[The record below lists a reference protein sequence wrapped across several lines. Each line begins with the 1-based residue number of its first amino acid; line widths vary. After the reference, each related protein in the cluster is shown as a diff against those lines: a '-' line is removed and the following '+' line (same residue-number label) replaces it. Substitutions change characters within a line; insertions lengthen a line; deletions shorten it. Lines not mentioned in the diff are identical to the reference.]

1 MQTLSL
7 DELVVIENLLSD
19 EERLVRESTRRF
31 VEESFM
37 PRIAELYENA
47 EFPMDLIPAM
57 GELGLLG
64 TNLSGYGCAGLNN
77 VAYGLAMQELEYGD
91 SGLRSFASVQ
101 GSLCMYPIH
110 RFGSQEQKEK
120 YLPKMASGELVGC
133 FGLTEPN
140 AGSDPGAMTTHAVS
154 DGDSYVLSGNK
165 MWITNSPIADLAI
178 VWAKLDGDDP
188 TDIRGFIVEAGSK
201 GYSAPEQ
208 HHKMSLR
215 ASRTGEI
222 ALEEVRVPKDAL
234 LPGSKGLGSPLSC
247 LNQAR
252 FGIAFGAVGAAR
264 ACFDEALEYGL
275 QRKAFGMPIAQKQ
288 LVQKQ
293 LVDIA
298 ENIALSQLAV
308 IHYARIKDE
317 GKLLP
322 PMVSLVKR
330 NCVRMALEAARTCRS
345 ILGANGIT
353 LDYASIRHAMNLESV
368 YTYEGTHEVHTLI
381 LGRGLTGRDAF

>member
-7 DELVVIENLLSD
+7 DELVVIEDLLSD
-19 EERLVRESTRRF
+19 EERLVRESIRRF
-31 VEESFM
+31 VGESYS
-37 PRIAELYENA
+37 PRAAELYEKA

-110 RFGSQEQKEK
+110 RFGSEKQKEK

-154 DGDSYVLSGNK
+154 DGNSYVLSGNK

-178 VWAKLDGDDP
+178 VWAKLDGDDSAN
-188 TDIRGFIVEAGSK
+188 IRGFVVEAGSK

-222 ALEEVRVPKDAL
+222 VLEEVRVPKDAL
-234 LPGSKGLGSPLSC
+234 LPKSKGLGSPLSC

-264 ACFDEALEYGL
+264 ACFDEALEYAL
-275 QRKAFGMPIAQKQ
+275 QRKAFGGPIAEKQ
-288 LVQKQ
+288 LIQQQ
-293 LVDIA
+293 LVDTA

-317 GKLLP
+317 GKLVP
-322 PMVSLVKR
+322 AMVSLVKR
-330 NCVRMALEAARTCRS
+330 NCVRMALQAARTCRS

>member
-1 MQTLSL
+1 MDAISL
-7 DELVVIENLLSD
+7 DELVVIEELLSD

-31 VEESFM
+31 VAESFL
-37 PRIAELYENA
+37 PRVVELYEKA
-47 EFPMDLIPAM
+47 EFPLELAKTM

-64 TNLSGYGCAGLNN
+64 TNLTGYGCPGLNN

-110 RFGSQEQKEK
+110 RFGSEEQKEK
-120 YLPKMASGELVGC
+120 YLPKMATGELIGC

-140 AGSDPGAMTTHAVS
+140 AGSDPGAMSSRAVS

-178 VWAKLDGDDP
+178 VWAKLDGDDAA
-188 TDIRGFIVEAGSK
+188 DIRGFVVEADLP

-215 ASRTGEI
+215 ASKTGEI
-222 ALEEVRVPKDAL
+222 VLNEVRVPKSAL
-234 LPGSKGLGSPLSC
+234 LPKSKGLGSPLSC

-264 ACFDEALEYGL
+264 ACFEEALEYAL
-275 QRKAFGMPIAQKQ
+275 QRKAFGKVIAEKQ
-288 LVQKQ
+288 LIQKQ
-293 LVDIA
+293 LVDTA

-308 IHYARIKDE
+308 IHYARMKDQ
-317 GKLLP
+317 GKLMP
-322 PMVSLVKR
+322 AMVSLVKR
-330 NCVRMALEAARTCRS
+330 NCVRMALDAARTCRS

>member
-1 MQTLSL
+1 MDTISL
-7 DELVVIENLLSD
+7 DELIVIENLLSD

-31 VEESFM
+31 VAERYL
-37 PRIAELYENA
+37 PRAAELYENA
-47 EFPMDLIPAM
+47 EFPLELAKTM

-64 TNLSGYGCAGLNN
+64 TNLTGYGCAGLNN
-77 VAYGLAMQELEYGD
+77 VSYGLAMQELEYGD

-110 RFGSQEQKEK
+110 RFGSEEQKEK

-140 AGSDPGAMTTHAVS
+140 AGSDPGAMSSRAVS
-154 DGDSYVLSGNK
+154 DGNSYVLSGNK

-178 VWAKLDGDDP
+178 VWAKLDGDAAS
-188 TDIRGFIVEAGSK
+188 DIRGFVVEADSP

-215 ASRTGEI
+215 ASKTGEI
-222 ALEEVRVPKDAL
+222 VLNEVRVPKNAL
-234 LPGSKGLGSPLSC
+234 LPKTKGLGSPLSC

-264 ACFDEALEYGL
+264 ACFEEALEYAL
-275 QRKAFGMPIAQKQ
+275 QRKAFGGLIADKQ
-288 LVQKQ
+288 LIQKQ
-293 LVDIA
+293 LVDTA
-298 ENIALSQLAV
+298 EDIALSQLAV
-308 IHYARIKDE
+308 IHYARMKDQ
-317 GKLLP
+317 GKLVP
-322 PMVSLVKR
+322 AMVSLVKR
-330 NCVRMALEAARTCRS
+330 NCVRMALQAARSCRS

>member
-1 MQTLSL
+1 MDIIKL
-7 DELVVIENLLSD
+7 DELIAIDGLLSE
-19 EERLVRESTRRF
+19 EERLVRETTARF
-31 VEESFM
+31 VREEYL
-37 PRIAELYENA
+37 PRAGELYEKA
-47 EFPMDLIPAM
+47 EFPKDLIPTI

-64 TNLSGYGCAGLNN
+64 ANIQGYGCAGMNN

-110 RFGSQEQKEK
+110 RFGTEEQREK
-120 YLPKMASGELVGC
+120 YLPKMATGELIGC

-140 AGSDPGAMTTHAVS
+140 AGSDPGAMTTYAVS
-154 DGDSYVLSGNK
+154 DADGYVLNGNK
-165 MWITNSPIADLAI
+165 MWITNSSIADLAI
-178 VWAKLDGDDP
+178 VWAKLDGDEAK
-188 TDIRGFIVEAGSK
+188 DIRGFIVEAGTP

-215 ASRTGEI
+215 ASVTGEI
-222 ALEEVRVPKDAL
+222 SLENVRVGKDAL
-234 LPGSKGLGSPLSC
+234 LPESRGLGSPLAC

-252 FGIAFGAVGAAR
+252 FGIAWGGVGAAQ
-264 ACFDEALEYGL
+264 ACFDEALEYAQG
-275 QRKAFGMPIAQKQ
+275 RKAFGVPIAKKQ

-298 ENIALSQLAV
+298 TQIVLAQHSV
-308 IHYARIKDE
+308 LHYSRLKDD
-317 GKLLP
+317 GKLTP
-322 PMVSLVKR
+322 YMVSLVKR
-330 NCVRMALEAARTCRS
+330 NNIEMALDAARVCRG

-353 LDYASIRHAMNLESV
+353 LDYAAIRHSMNLESV

-381 LGRGLTGRDAF
+381 LGRGLTGEDAF

>member
-1 MQTLSL
+1 MEAISL
-7 DELVVIENLLSD
+7 DELVVIEELLSD

-31 VEESFM
+31 VAESFL
-37 PRIAELYENA
+37 PQVVELYEKA
-47 EFPMDLIPAM
+47 EFPLEFAKTM

-64 TNLSGYGCAGLNN
+64 TNLTGYGCAGLNN

-110 RFGSQEQKEK
+110 RFGSEEQKEK
-120 YLPKMASGELVGC
+120 YLPKMAAGELIGC

-140 AGSDPGAMTTHAVS
+140 AGSDPGAMSTRAVS
-154 DGDSYVLSGNK
+154 DGDSFVLSGNK

-178 VWAKLDGDDP
+178 VWAKLDGEDA
-188 TDIRGFIVEAGSK
+188 TDIRGFVVDADLP

-215 ASRTGEI
+215 ASKTGEI
-222 ALEEVRVPKDAL
+222 VLNEVRVPKSAL
-234 LPGSKGLGSPLSC
+234 LPKARGLGSPLSC

-264 ACFDEALEYGL
+264 ACFEEALEYAL
-275 QRKAFGMPIAQKQ
+275 QRKAFGRVIAEKQ
-288 LVQKQ
+288 LIQKQ
-293 LVDIA
+293 LVDTA

-308 IHYARIKDE
+308 IHYARMKDQ

-322 PMVSLVKR
+322 AMVSLVKR